1 VCARSLC
8 HFWAL
13 IYTTLSAELNKWNDF
28 HSKKLSDM
36 SDRIL
41 LLEQKAEYAEEKMMN
56 RSLIKKRIR
65 PTRTW
70 TTTSAFVETRTS
82 PVDIESGIGHLL
94 LAEDA

>member
-1 VCARSLC
+1 MRSLC

-13 IYTTLSAELNKWNDF
+13 IYTLISTELNKWSDL
-28 HSKKLSDM
+28 HTKKLSDM

-41 LLEQKAEYAEEKMMN
+41 LLEQKAEYTEEKMIN
-56 RSLIKKRIR
+56 RSLFKKRIR

-70 TTTSAFVETRTS
+70 TTTSAFVETPTS